1 MTPRQQDWG
10 LKVTPYY
17 TYVDDYINARR
28 CSASDTKATSG
39 TFCNAANL
47 IPTDKFVFL
56 KFVNQ
61 DAHLYGFDVSGH
73 FPLARNTGFGSF
85 TANGVLSYVSG
96 KTTSGTDDNLYN
108 IMPLNARLSLTQRL
122 GGWTNLAEVHLVDAK
137 SDVSAIR
144 NEIETPGYA
153 LLNLRSSYAWKKARL
168 DVGIDNVFD
177 RLYYY
182 PLGGAYVGQGVT
194 MPPNQTYSGVP
205 VWGTAVPG
213 MGRSIYAGLNIQF

>member
-1 MTPRQQDWG
+1 M
-10 LKVTPYY
+10 
-17 TYVDDYINARR
+17 
-28 CSASDTKATSG
+28 
-39 TFCNAANL
+39 
-47 IPTDKFVFL
+47 
-56 KFVNQ
+56 
-61 DAHLYGFDVSGH
+61 SGH
-73 FPLARNTGFGSF
+73 FPLARNIGFGSF
-85 TANGVLSYVSG
+85 TANGVLSYVRG

-122 GGWTNLAEVHLVDAK
+122 GDGPTSPK
-137 SDVSAIR
+137 SIWSMRNRTSRQSA

-182 PLGGAYVGQGVT
+182 PLGGAYVGQGIT